1 MKLGL
6 EISRANKANKTGTE
20 WYAWHLFEQFKRT
33 YTDPRIHGD
42 QIVSFVVYY
51 HQDLSTEL
59 KNAPANFIFKKLNW
73 PFSKF
78 WTYFRLSWELFWHPV
93 DKFFASNAAPLFFKG
108 ELIATIHDLGFYKN
122 PELYHPL
129 ERIYQ
134 KIAHTL
140 LINRADKII
149 TPSQNTADDVAK
161 YFPKAKNKIQV
172 IYHGYNRDEFKVL
185 SAEEKQI
192 VKTKYDLPDKFL
204 LYIGRL
210 ETKKNIQNLLRA
222 FTILQHT
229 DYHLVL
235 AGRPGNYG
243 YRDILEL
250 SRHKDIKDRVHFW
263 GYVSQNDYPLILA
276 SCDVFVFP
284 SLFEGFGMPLLEA
297 AACGVPMTVS
307 DLPVLREVADTA
319 ALYFDPHQPAE
330 IAKILDSLLSN
341 DALRQQMIEAAKIR
355 VQLFSWEKCAQET
368 LVYILK

>member
-1 MKLGL
+1 MRLGL
-6 EISRANKANKTGTE
+6 EISRANKVNKTGTE
-20 WYAWHLFEQFKRT
+20 WYAWHLFEQFKT
-33 YTDPRIHGD
+33 AYISPRMHGD
-42 QIVSFVVYY
+42 EVVSFFVYY
-51 HQDLSTEL
+51 HQDLSPEL
-59 KNAPANFIFKKLNW
+59 TNAPANFIFKKLNW

-134 KIAHTL
+134 KISHTL
-140 LINRADKII
+140 LINRANKII
-149 TPSQNTADDVAK
+149 APSQSTADDVAK

-185 SAEEKQI
+185 SEQEKQI
-192 VKTKYDLPDKFL
+192 VKNKYNLPNKFL
-204 LYIGRL
+204 LYIGRI

-243 YRDILEL
+243 YRDIIEL
-250 SRHKDIKDRVHFW
+250 SRHKDIKDRVHFL
-263 GYVSQNDYPLILA
+263 GYISQNDYPLILA
-276 SCDVFVFP
+276 SADVFVFP

-297 AACGVPMTVS
+297 AACGVPMVVS
-307 DLPVLREVADTA
+307 DLLVLREVADQT

-330 IAKILDSLLSN
+330 IAKIIDSLLNN
-341 DALRQQMIEAAKIR
+341 DVLRQQMIESAKIR
-355 VQLFSWEKCAQET
+355 VQLFSWEQCAEST
-368 LVYILK
+368 LAYILK

>member
-20 WYAWHLFEQFKRT
+20 WYAWHLFEQFKKS
-33 YTDPRIHGD
+33 
-42 QIVSFVVYY
+42 QQSELEFFVYY

-93 DKFFASNAAPLFFKG
+93 DKFFATNSAPLFFKG

-149 TPSQNTADDVAK
+149 TPSQNTADDVVR
-161 YFPKAKNKIQV
+161 YFPQAKSKIQI
-172 IYHGYNRDEFKVL
+172 IYHGYNREEFKVL
-185 SAEEKQI
+185 SEAEKSL
-192 VKTKYDLPDKFL
+192 VKTKYNLPAKFL

-250 SRHKDIKDRVHFW
+250 ARNNSIKDRVHFW
-263 GYVSQNDYPLILA
+263 GYVSQVDYPLILA

-307 DLPVLREVADTA
+307 DLLVLREVADTA

-330 IAKILDSLLSN
+330 IARIIDSLLSD
-341 DALRQQMIEAAKIR
+341 DALRQQMIGAGLAK
-355 VQLFSWEKCAQET
+355 VQSFSWEKCARET
-368 LVYILK
+368 LAYILV

>member
-6 EISRANKANKTGTE
+6 EISRANKTNKTGTE
-20 WYAWHLFEQFKRT
+20 WYAWHLFEQFKKISNQN
-33 YTDPRIHGD
+33 DLEFFI
-42 QIVSFVVYY
+42 FY
-51 HQDLSTEL
+51 HQELSAEL

-78 WTYFRLSWELFWHPV
+78 WTYFRLSWELFLHPV
-93 DKFFASNAAPLFFKG
+93 DKFFATNSAPLFFKG

-149 TPSQNTADDVAK
+149 TPSQNTADDVVR
-161 YFPKAKNKIQV
+161 YFPQAKSKIQI

-185 SAEEKQI
+185 SAEEKQV
-192 VKTKYDLPDKFL
+192 VKNKYNLPDKFL

-276 SCDVFVFP
+276 SADVFVFP

-297 AACGVPMTVS
+297 ASCGVPITVS
-307 DLPVLREVADTA
+307 DLPVLREVADSV

-330 IAKILDSLLSN
+330 IARIIDSLLS
-341 DALRQQMIEAAKIR
+341 DDVLRQQMIGAGLEK
-355 VQLFSWEKCAQET
+355 VQSFSWEKCAQET
-368 LVYILK
+368 LAYILK

>member
-1 MKLGL
+1 MRLGL
-6 EISRANKANKTGTE
+6 EISRANKTNKTGTE
-20 WYAWHLFEQFKRT
+20 WYAWHLFEQFKKS
-33 YTDPRIHGD
+33 G
-42 QIVSFVVYY
+42 QNELEFFVYH

-59 KNAPANFIFKKLNW
+59 KYAPVNFIFKKLNW
-73 PFSKF
+73 PFLKF
-78 WTYFRLSWELFWHPV
+78 WTYWRLSWELFFHPV

-149 TPSQNTADDVAK
+149 TPSQNTADDVVK
-161 YFPKAKNKIQV
+161 YFPKAKNKIKV

-185 SAEEKQI
+185 NETEKQI
-192 VKTKYDLPDKFL
+192 VKTKYNLPDKFL

-243 YRDILEL
+243 YRDIVEL
-250 SRHKDIKDRVHFW
+250 ANHHSIKDRVHFF
-263 GYVSQNDYPLILA
+263 GYVAQADYPVILA

-297 AACGVPMTVS
+297 AACGVPLAVS
-307 DLPVLREVADTA
+307 DLPVLREVADSV

-330 IAKILDSLLSN
+330 IAKIIDSLLSN
-341 DALRQQMIEAAKIR
+341 DTLRQQMISAGLEK
-355 VQLFSWEKCAQET
+355 VQLFSWEKCARET
-368 LVYILK
+368 LTYILK

>member
-6 EISRANKANKTGTE
+6 EITRANKANKTGTE
-20 WYAWHLFEQFKRT
+20 WYAWHLFEQFKKS
-33 YTDPRIHGD
+33 G
-42 QIVSFVVYY
+42 QNELEFFVYY
-51 HQDLSTEL
+51 HQDLSAEL
-59 KNAPANFIFKKLNW
+59 KNAPANFTFKKLNW
-73 PFSKF
+73 PFLKF
-78 WTYFRLSWELFWHPV
+78 WTYFRLSWELFFHPV

-140 LINRADKII
+140 LIKRADKII
-149 TPSQNTADDVAK
+149 TPSQNTADDIAK
-161 YFPKAKNKIQV
+161 YFPQAKNKIQV

-185 SAEEKQI
+185 NETEKQI
-192 VKTKYDLPDKFL
+192 VKNKYNLPAKFL

-229 DYHLVL
+229 NYHLVL

-250 SRHKDIKDRVHFW
+250 AHHHSIKDRVHFF
-263 GYVSQNDYPLILA
+263 GYVSQADYPLILA
-276 SCDVFVFP
+276 STDVFVFP

-297 AACGVPMTVS
+297 AACGVPMVVS
-307 DLPVLREVADTA
+307 DLPVLKEVASDT

-330 IAKILDSLLSN
+330 IAKIIDSLL
-341 DALRQQMIEAAKIR
+341 DKDDLRQQMIKDGLER

-368 LVYILK
+368 LAYILK